1 MACKKKWSELDGRQ
15 KWRGLVLG
23 TAQLA
28 LQFVVLKDLAE
39 RPESEVRGPKAAWVA
54 GSFVNFAGPLAY
66 LVAGR
71 LKK

>member
-1 MACKKKWSELDGRQ
+1 MAGKKKWSEMNRRG
-15 KWRGLVLG
+15 KWRVLVLG

-28 LQFVVLKDLAE
+28 LQFVVLKDLSA
-39 RPESEVRGPKAAWVA
+39 RHESEVRGPKSAWVA
-54 GSFVNFAGPLAY
+54 GSFVNFIGPLAY